1 MKTIHFKDMSGRYI
15 YFAMDILCV
24 LYKKDSPYEIA
35 IEYRGGDKTSV
46 KSSVN
51 YFYFKSPF
59 RAKWAYRK
67 IARQLH
73 KN

>member
-1 MKTIHFKDMSGRYI
+1 MKTIHFKDKNGRYI
-15 YFAMDILCV
+15 YFAMDLLCV
-24 LYKKDSPYEIA
+24 RYNKDIPNELI
-35 IEYRGGDKTSV
+35 IEYRDDKEV
-46 KSSVN
+46 SVN

-73 KN
+73 KH

>member
-1 MKTIHFKDMSGRYI
+1 MKTIHFKDRYGRYI

-24 LYKKDSPYEIA
+24 LYKKESPYELI
-35 IEYRGGDKTSV
+35 IEYRGGDRTNV

-59 RAKWAYRK
+59 RAKWAYHK

-73 KN
+73 KH

>member
-1 MKTIHFKDMSGRYI
+1 MKTIHFKDKEGRYI

-35 IEYRGGDKTSV
+35 IEYRSGN

-73 KN
+73 KH

>member
-1 MKTIHFKDMSGRYI
+1 MKTIHFKDRYGRYI

-24 LYKKDSPYEIA
+24 LYKKESPYELI
-35 IEYRGGDKTSV
+35 IEYRGGD

-51 YFYFKSPF
+51 YFYFKSPS
-59 RAKWAYRK
+59 RAKWEYRK

-73 KN
+73 KH

>member
-1 MKTIHFKDMSGRYI
+1 MKTIHFKDKEGRYI

-24 LYKKDSPYEIA
+24 LYKKDSPYEIT
-35 IEYRGGDKTSV
+35 IEYRDRN
-46 KSSVN
+46 SVN

-73 KN
+73 KH